1 MNFDFNFSKKSGTYI
16 DGEEKFIYKFYLNT
30 EKKNIK
36 NSKLIN
42 EYRGNYWYLSKIR
55 YKRIRN
61 LQIIK
66 KPKKFN
72 LIKMPYF
79 NGTKYKFWNNFL
91 GNKKEIFLVLNHYKK
106 IWPKNNKIVPY
117 HGDLTLSNIIFNDGK
132 VRIIDWENFE
142 KDKLWGLD
150 ICYFILSL
158 IILPSISKK
167 TNKLLKNSADNFV
180 FIWKSFFK
188 NYDFEYLNDPVYYL
202 KKNTNLQKNNFLNLI
217 SKNLKKEINFIL
229 NETNK

>member
-1 MNFDFNFSKKSGTYI
+1 MSFDFNFTKKSGTYV

-30 EKKNIK
+30 EKKKIK

-72 LIKMPYF
+72 LIKMLYF
-79 NGTKYKFWNNFL
+79 KGTKYKFWNNFL

-117 HGDLTLSNIIFNDGK
+117 HGDLTLSNIIFNNGK

-158 IILPSISKK
+158 IILPTISKK
-167 TNKLLKNSADNFV
+167 KNKVLKNSADNFV
-180 FIWKSFFK
+180 LIWKSFFQ

-202 KKNTNLQKNNFLNLI
+202 KKNTNLQKNNFLNFI

>member
-1 MNFDFNFSKKSGTYI
+1 M
-16 DGEEKFIYKFYLNT
+16 
-30 EKKNIK
+30 K

-55 YKRIRN
+55 YKKIRN

-106 IWPKNNKIVPY
+106 IWPKNNKTVPY

-132 VRIIDWENFE
+132 VRIIDWR
-142 KDKLWGLD
+142 
-150 ICYFILSL
+150 ILRK
-158 IILPSISKK
+158 INYGDWIFVIL
-167 TNKLLKNSADNFV
+167 
-180 FIWKSFFK
+180 FFR
-188 NYDFEYLNDPVYYL
+188 
-202 KKNTNLQKNNFLNLI
+202 
-217 SKNLKKEINFIL
+217 
-229 NETNK
+229 

>member
-1 MNFDFNFSKKSGTYI
+1 
-16 DGEEKFIYKFYLNT
+16 
-30 EKKNIK
+30 
-36 NSKLIN
+36 
-42 EYRGNYWYLSKIR
+42 
-55 YKRIRN
+55 
-61 LQIIK
+61 
-66 KPKKFN
+66 
-72 LIKMPYF
+72 MPYF

-217 SKNLKKEINFIL
+217 PKNLKKEINFIL